1 MRYMLDTNMVSFF
14 LRGQVNVTKHVLAQ
28 PMQSLCISAITE
40 AELLYGLA
48 KRPEATRVYNLVHEF
63 LRRVDV
69 LSWSRDTAETYAT
82 TRASLEKRGRFWGP
96 IDLLIGTHA
105 LSVDATLVTN
115 DNAFKNIVGL
125 RLEDWTKS

>member
-14 LRGQVNVTKHVLAQ
+14 LRGHVKVTKHVLAQ

-48 KRPEATRVYNLVHEF
+48 KRPDATRVHNLVHEF
-63 LRRVDV
+63 LRRVEV
-69 LSWSRDTAETYAT
+69 LPWSSDTAEIYAT
-82 TRASLEKRGRFWGP
+82 TRANLEKRGRIVGP

-125 RLEDWTKS
+125 RLEDWTK